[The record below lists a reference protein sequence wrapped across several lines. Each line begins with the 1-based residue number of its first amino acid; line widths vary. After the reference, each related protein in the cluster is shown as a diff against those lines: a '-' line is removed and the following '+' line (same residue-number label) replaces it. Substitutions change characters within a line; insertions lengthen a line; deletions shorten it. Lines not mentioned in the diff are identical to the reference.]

1 MSFGR
6 GVAEPRRVAAISVR
20 GPAKRDG
27 VPWAVPYGAFIR
39 AKIQIRCAADA
50 LVGPAPDF
58 IRGADREINRARY
71 GTFIVKTGKTC
82 IENQPSNSMRGAM
95 KPSFRMI
102 TLVGLIAAGVLLGLG
117 CSDDDDN
124 PVYPKA
130 QSGTASF
137 FLIVDSDS
145 VFNGEFRYSVNLYFD
160 AGDSCRFSFSRFV
173 NPIDS
178 TIHGPWR
185 INLLDGDMPAHTYS
199 CVVTLPVGQFSAM
212 GSVTASYQGVF
223 PDSVIGT
230 FGIEDIQIT
239 GGVNTS
245 KGIISVW

>member
-1 MSFGR
+1 MKTSFR
-6 GVAEPRRVAAISVR
+6 LITFAAIIAV
-20 GPAKRDG
+20 G
-27 VPWAVPYGAFIR
+27 VI
-39 AKIQIRCAADA
+39 
-50 LVGPAPDF
+50 
-58 IRGADREINRARY
+58 
-71 GTFIVKTGKTC
+71 
-82 IENQPSNSMRGAM
+82 
-95 KPSFRMI
+95 
-102 TLVGLIAAGVLLGLG
+102 LGLG

-124 PVYPKA
+124 PVNPSA
-130 QSGTASF
+130 QTGTASF
-137 FLIVDSDS
+137 FLIVDSGR
-145 VFNGEFRYSVNLYFD
+145 VFNGEYRYSVNLYFD
-160 AGDSCRFSFSRFV
+160 AGDSCRFSFSPVV